1 MDRTTVIIQAFSKD
15 KVEVQVRNGNNL
27 VDCFCINNGEEKL
40 VELADG
46 DSVSMT
52 KVLKRVPKDHVE
64 Q

>member
-40 VELADG
+40 VELADV

>member
-52 KVLKRVPKDHVE
+52 KVLKRVPKDHIE

>member
-15 KVEVQVRNGNNL
+15 KVEVQVRNGTNL